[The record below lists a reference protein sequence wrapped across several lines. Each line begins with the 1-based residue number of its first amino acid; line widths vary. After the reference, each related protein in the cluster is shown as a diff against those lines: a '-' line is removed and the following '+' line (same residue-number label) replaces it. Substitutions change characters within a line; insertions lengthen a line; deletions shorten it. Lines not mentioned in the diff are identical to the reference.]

1 MSVQRARGRNGWRVR
16 WREAGRQ
23 HERKFALKRD
33 ADAWDREVQR
43 RMQLGPLA
51 VQQLTA
57 RGGPTLGQWTAERWA
72 PEHAVMLADSTRDRY
87 AEVYSV
93 HIAPWLDDVPL
104 GHFSAPLLHAWQAA
118 LIKGG
123 VGPGTIHKARTL
135 LSSVLRHAAENG
147 AIMANPLSLVRA
159 PKSASCGAVRPLSP
173 VVVERIRAA
182 MLKPAPRVVA
192 GSSPGR
198 RARRRYELP
207 APGTAQTRR
216 RDALIVSMLAY
227 AGLRPGELR
236 ALPLAAVR
244 ENTILVERGANP
256 DGSSKPTKNRQH
268 RTVRLLSALAQ
279 DVREYKLTAGRPA
292 EKTLI
297 LLDDEG
303 KPWDKTA
310 WQMWRVDRWSPACR
324 AVGLDPVPRPYD
336 LRHSFASL
344 LLAEGRQ
351 PIWIA
356 KQLGHSLAVFL
367 STYAHLI
374 DEYEHRDRINVDAEI
389 GEARGQ
395 VGVRMVS
402 AAAGRQSRARTSAKK
417 EHRD

>member
-1 MSVQRARGRNGWRVR
+1 MSVRPRTRKDGTRGWEVR
-16 WREAGRQ
+16 WRENDANRS
-23 HERKFALKRD
+23 RMFALKKD

-43 RMQLGPLA
+43 RRQLGPIA
-51 VQQLTA
+51 VQQLTT
-57 RGGPTLGQWTAERWA
+57 RGGPTLGQWVTERWA
-72 PEHAVMLADSTRDRY
+72 SEHAVLLADSTRNRY

-104 GHFSAPLLHAWQAA
+104 GHFSAPLLSGWQAA

-123 VGPGTIHKARTL
+123 VSPGTIHKSRTL

-159 PKSASCGAVRPLSP
+159 PRSAPRDAVQPLSP
-173 VVVERIRAA
+173 AVVERIRQA
-182 MLKPAPRVVA
+182 ML
-192 GSSPGR
+192 SPPDREIGASTQGQ
-198 RARRRYELP
+198 RARRRYTLP
-207 APGTAQTRR
+207 APGTPQTRQ
-216 RDALIVSMLAY
+216 RDALIVSILAY

-236 ALPLAAVR
+236 ALPLEGFR
-244 ENTILVERGANP
+244 ENTILVQRAANP

-279 DVREYKLTAGRPA
+279 DVREYKFAIGRPP

-297 LLDDEG
+297 LLDDDR
-303 KPWDKTA
+303 KPCDKNA
-310 WQMWRVDRWSPACR
+310 WQMWRADRWAPACR
-324 AVGLDPVPRPYD
+324 AVGLDPLPRPYD

-351 PIWIA
+351 PIWCA
-356 KQLGHSLAVFL
+356 TQLGHTLAVFL

-374 DEYEHRDRINVDAEI
+374 DEFEDRERIEADAEI
-389 GEARGQ
+389 AKARREVGTRLVRTTGE
-395 VGVRMVS
+395 
-402 AAAGRQSRARTSAKK
+402 
-417 EHRD
+417 